1 MNISGRMERSQA
13 RGFSIRHPR
22 APSPHPGPTVLPRTC
37 AEFLERSKH
46 VRCQALRVLSSSLSG
61 VSIRDFLD
69 GPPLVS
75 FRDFFDRR

>member
-46 VRCQALRVLSSSLSG
+46 VRCQALRVLSSSL
-61 VSIRDFLD
+61 
-69 GPPLVS
+69 PLGFPS
-75 FRDFFDRR
+75 EISWMDPR